1 MIWVDREVKKIKE
14 LGCTSHWVDDM
25 KTPSGRIHVGALRGV
40 VIHDLVYKVL
50 RENEIDT
57 KFTYIFDNFDVMDGL
72 PTYLDK
78 NIYEKYMGM
87 PLCKIPSPEK
97 GYGSFA
103 EYYAADFQQV
113 FERIDCHPEILYSY
127 DLYMSG
133 AMDNVIRQALDKA
146 DIVRKIY
153 LEISKAEKADDWYA
167 FAPVCDNCGKIGTTT
182 VNKWDGENVH
192 YICEE
197 NKVKWAK
204 GCGHTGKKSPFKGGG
219 KLTWKLEWPGKW
231 KALGITIEGGG
242 KDHMS
247 SGGSHDMAIH
257 ISKEVF
263 NYPVPFSL
271 PYEWFVVGGKK
282 MSSSKGVGC
291 AACDIS
297 NTLPAEILRFLIVRN
312 PIDTVIDFNP
322 EGDTILNLFDDYDKC
337 LNAHFDKIENKI
349 PEGKKGEVLLDFAR
363 ISELS
368 QVREI
373 FQNRIYLPRFRTIVS
388 LIKSKANIENYYVGL
403 LNRPLTSDEKDILE
417 ERVVYGKIYLDE
429 YATEENS
436 CQFQP
441 CISSDVVLSDD
452 EEIFLQE
459 LKNNLKEGMEREE
472 IQNVFFNTLKEK
484 NVLPKIAFTS
494 FYKVTIGQEKGPKVA
509 DLILDIGIK
518 KTIERLS
525 EIK

>member
-14 LGCTSHWVDDM
+14 LGCASHWVDDM

-50 RENEIDT
+50 RENEIDA

-78 NIYEKYMGM
+78 SVYEKYMGM
-87 PLCKIPSPEK
+87 PLCNIPSPEK
-97 GYGSFA
+97 GYKSFA
-103 EYYAADFQQV
+103 DYYAADFQNV
-113 FERIDCHPEILYSY
+113 FERINCHPEILYSH
-127 DLYMSG
+127 DLYKSG
-133 AMDNVIRQALDKA
+133 QMDNVIKQALDKA

-153 LEISKAEKADDWYA
+153 LEVSKVEKPDDWFA
-167 FAPVCDNCGKIGTTT
+167 FAPICDSCGKIGTTT
-182 VNKWDGENVH
+182 VYKWDGENV
-192 YICEE
+192 YYRCEE

-204 GCGHTGKKSPFKGGG
+204 GCGHDGKKSPYKAGG

-231 KALGITIEGGG
+231 KSLGITIEGGG

-297 NTLPAEILRFLIVRN
+297 ATLPAEVLRFLIVRN
-312 PIDTVIDFNP
+312 SINTVIDFNP

-337 LNAHFDKIENKI
+337 LNAYFDKQENKI
-349 PEGKKGEVLLDFAR
+349 PDGKKGEVLLDFAR

-373 FQNRIYLPRFRTIVS
+373 YAQRIYLPRFRTVVS
-388 LIKSKANIENYYVGL
+388 LIKSKADIENYFVKL
-403 LNRPLTSDEKDILE
+403 LGRALVPDEKDILE
-417 ERVVYGKIYLDE
+417 ERVVYGKIYLNE
-429 YATEENS
+429 YAVEENTCKFS
-436 CQFQP
+436 S
-441 CISSDVVLSDD
+441 CISPDIILSN
-452 EEIFLQE
+452 EEKIFLQE

-484 NVLPKIAFTS
+484 NILPKIAFSS
-494 FYKVTIGQEKGPKVA
+494 FYKITIGQEKGPKVA

-518 KTIERLS
+518 KTIDRLS